1 MSWFRFGGLKLGARK
16 TGYNKRMTSPLLPV
30 LQTPRLILRPMTV
43 GDSEAVYRMIAVS
56 RAAFSRWFTWSN
68 DSNLDSVREHS
79 RRLEEAMAVG
89 TASEYVI
96 LTRAHSLVGRVGLM
110 EIDTAARCA
119 ELGYMLRT
127 DFEGQGLMTEAV
139 YTLASHALGPGGL
152 HRLSANVDVENI
164 GSQRVL
170 SRLGFRQE
178 GTLRQVVHHPERGW
192 RDQHVYG
199 VLEGELIG

>member
-1 MSWFRFGGLKLGARK
+1 MKSRGR
-16 TGYNKRMTSPLLPV
+16 TGYTKGMVTPLLPV

-43 GDSEAVYRMIAVS
+43 GDTEAVYRMISVS
-56 RAAFSRWFTWSN
+56 RDSFSRWFTWAREA
-68 DSNLDSVREHS
+68 NLDSVREYG
-79 RRLEEAMAVG
+79 RRMEEAMAVG
-89 TASEYVI
+89 TESHYVI

-110 EIDTAARCA
+110 EIDRVLRCA

-139 YTLASHALGPGGL
+139 RTLAAHALGPGGL
-152 HRLSANVDVENI
+152 HRLAAYSDVDNF

-178 GTLRQVVHHPERGW
+178 GMLRHVARHPAHGW
-192 RDQHVYG
+192 RDQYVYG
-199 VLEGELIG
+199 LLEGELVG

>member
-1 MSWFRFGGLKLGARK
+1 MSWFQLGVQN
-16 TGYNKRMTSPLLPV
+16 TGYNKGMILPLLSV

-43 GDSEAVYRMIAVS
+43 GDSEAVTRMISVS
-56 RAAFSRWFTWSN
+56 RESFSRWFTWSG

-79 RRLEEAMAVG
+79 RRLEETMAVG

-127 DFEGQGLMTEAV
+127 DFEGQGLMTEAAHK
-139 YTLASHALGPGGL
+139 LASHAFGPCGL
-152 HRLSANVDVENI
+152 HRLSAYVDVENV

-178 GTLRQVVHHPERGW
+178 GTLRHVVQHPERGW

-199 VLEGELIG
+199 LLEGELVG